1 MFAKVFG
8 FEVRYHLKS
17 RLFIFSA
24 AIFFIMTYLGVVSP
38 NVQFGSAGGANLNS
52 PFVIAQVHVVMAL
65 LGVLVGTAFLN
76 SAALRDH
83 EFRMAE
89 IVYSTRITKFSY
101 LLARFFGA
109 FLVIYLAYLA
119 TTIGFALAATMPWL
133 DQELIGPFV
142 FSHYA
147 YAALVIGLPALF
159 ANLAIVYTVAV
170 FTRDQR
176 IAYAAIIGLL
186 VLYQVAAAV
195 LGQLEYRSLAAL
207 VDPSGAGALS
217 DVMRYWTV
225 FERNTN
231 LVPIAGA
238 LLYNRLIW
246 FSISV
251 AALALTLWRFQF
263 EVSKRTN
270 RQQKTEADGAEDLLA
285 APRTY
290 SRQRATFANGV
301 AWHQFLA
308 RSRFE
313 VRGVLKS
320 VFFWVLVAL
329 AAALSLGSFFSLSSI
344 FGTAIYPVTRAMT
357 NIMGGSVTLSLL
369 IIIVFYGAELVW
381 RDREV
386 RFQDILGSSPAPSWV
401 FVISKMVAAVL
412 VVGVFLGVTALV
424 AILFQL
430 FKGFYDFEFNLYLIA
445 HLYNYGM
452 LFYLA
457 VVLSIVLQVMAPNK
471 YFGMLFMVVYII
483 ALITLPNAGWEDP
496 LYLYGGTSGGPYSDM
511 NGYDGQLVYAAWY
524 NLYWSCFAVLIGI
537 LGYLVWSRGPEEKFR
552 TRLRNIGTN
561 FTRQTGV
568 IVAIA
573 AIGFIGC
580 FAWIYY
586 NTHVVNEYITS
597 DDRRKITV
605 EYERRYIDLKGK
617 PIPRI
622 IDINIDVDL
631 YPESQGF
638 EARGTYVV
646 ENKTDTAL
654 TDVPVGFGWQTEVEE
669 VELEGATLV
678 ASDDDYKFYQFVFD
692 PAIEPGE
699 SRLLSF
705 TTSRNPQG
713 FRHNNNVPPLQHGGG
728 VLGNG
733 TFVDNNALGPYLGFN
748 EGLLLTDRAQRR
760 REDMDPIPRY
770 PDLDDESERGNSYLT
785 QDSDWVMYE
794 ATVTTSADQIAV
806 TSGYLIEDKTVGDR
820 RTFHY
825 KMDAPMQNLFVIQSA
840 RYESKREDWNGIE
853 LSVYYYPEHDRNI
866 DRMLTSLK
874 RSLEYFGEN
883 FSPYQYRQMRIL
895 EFPAYANF
903 AMSLP
908 NTIAWS
914 EGLGFIADVRDP
926 EDIDYVFYVGAHEVA
941 HQWWGHQVS
950 SAKVQGQTTLVET
963 LAQYSALMVME
974 HEYGPHLMRKFL
986 KYELDIYLQGRG
998 GEAIEEL
1005 PLYRVENQ
1013 PYIHYRK
1020 GSVVM
1025 YALKDYMGE
1034 AAVNRALVNLIE
1046 ETAYRYNPYPTSRD
1060 LLRNLRAQATN
1071 DAQQSLITDLF
1082 EKITLWDLKIEEA
1095 TAAAREDGKYDVTI
1109 TVAATKFEADGYGRQ
1124 TEVPLDMP
1132 IDIGIFT
1139 KHPDKVTEGDEHVL
1153 YFEKHQIR
1161 SGERSLTFVVDQL
1174 PSHVGIDP
1182 YNKLI
1187 DRNSDDNLDTVDERS
1202 AKLGTDTRTASVRLG
1217 TGVR

>member
-1 MFAKVFG
+1 MFTKVFG
-8 FEVRYHLKS
+8 FEFRYHLKS

-24 AIFFIMTYLGVVSP
+24 AIFFILTYLGVVSP
-38 NVQFGSAGGANLNS
+38 NVQFGSAGGANINS
-52 PFVIAQVHVVMAL
+52 PFVLAQIHIIMAI

-76 SAALRDH
+76 SSALRDH

-89 IVYSTRITKFSY
+89 IIYSTRITKSSY
-101 LLARFFGA
+101 VLARFCGA

-119 TTIGFALAATMPWL
+119 TTVGFALASTMPWL

-147 YAALVIGLPALF
+147 YAALVLGLPALF
-159 ANLAIVYTVAV
+159 ANLAIVYAVAV
-170 FTRDQR
+170 FARDQR

-207 VDPSGAGALS
+207 VDPSGAGALGE
-217 DVMRYWTV
+217 VMRYWTV

-231 LVPIAGA
+231 LVPIAGT
-238 LLYNRLIW
+238 LLYNRLVWVGIGL
-246 FSISV
+246 V
-251 AALALTLWRFQF
+251 ALALTMWRFQF
-263 EVSKRTN
+263 EVGKRTK
-270 RQQKTEADGAEDLLA
+270 RTKRKKKAEAESTEELMA
-285 APRTY
+285 APSTY
-290 SRQRATFANGV
+290 SRQRATFATGV

-308 RSRFE
+308 RIRFE
-313 VRGVLKS
+313 VGGVLKS

-329 AAALSLGSFFSLSSI
+329 AAALSLGSFFSLSAI
-344 FGTAIYPVTRAMT
+344 FGTAVYPVTRVMT
-357 NIMGGSVTLSLL
+357 SIMSGTVTLSLL

-386 RFQDILGSSPAPSWV
+386 RFQDILGSSPAPNWV
-401 FVISKMVAAVL
+401 FVLSKMVAAVL
-412 VVGVFLGVTALV
+412 VVAIFLAVTALV

-430 FKGFYDFEFNLYLIA
+430 FKGYTNFEFDLYLVA
-445 HLYNYGM
+445 YLYNYGM
-452 LFYLA
+452 LFYFA

-471 YFGMLFMVVYII
+471 YFGMLFMLVYVI

-496 LYLYGGTSGGPYSDM
+496 LYLYGAGNSAPYSDM
-511 NGYDGQLVYAAWY
+511 NGYNGQLVYAAWY
-524 NLYWSCFAVLIGI
+524 NLYWFCFAVLIGI
-537 LGYLVWSRGPEEKFR
+537 LGYLLWSRGPEEKFR
-552 TRLRNIGTN
+552 IRLRNMATN

-568 IVAIA
+568 IAVAA
-573 AIGFIGC
+573 VIGFIG
-580 FAWIYY
+580 FFSWIYY

-654 TDVPVGFGWQTEVEE
+654 TNVPVGFAWQTEVEE
-669 VELEGATLV
+669 VEFEGATLV
-678 ASDDDYKFYQFVFD
+678 SSDDDYNFFRFAFN
-692 PAIEPGE
+692 PAIQPGE
-699 SRLLSF
+699 SRLLTF
-705 TTSRNPQG
+705 TTSRYPQG

-748 EGLLLTDRAQRR
+748 EGLLLTDRAERR
-760 REDMDPIPRY
+760 REDMDPIARY
-770 PDLDDESERGNSYLT
+770 PDLDDASEWSNSYLT
-785 QDSDWVMYE
+785 QDSDWVRFE

-806 TSGYLIEDKTVGDR
+806 TSGYLLEDKTVGDR

-825 KMDAPMQNLFVIQSA
+825 KMDAPMQNIFVIQSA
-840 RYESKREDWNGIE
+840 RYESKQEAWNGID
-853 LSVYYYPEHDRNI
+853 LSVYYHPEHDRNV

-874 RSLEYFGEN
+874 QSLEYFGEN

-926 EDIDYVFYVGAHEVA
+926 DDIDYVFYVGAHEVA
-941 HQWWGHQVS
+941 HQWWAHQVS

-974 HEYGPHLMRKFL
+974 HEYGPHMMRRFL
-986 KYELDIYLQGRG
+986 KYELDTYLQGRG
-998 GEAIEEL
+998 SEAIEEL

-1025 YALKDYMGE
+1025 YAIKDYLGE

-1060 LLRNLRAQATN
+1060 LLRNLRAQATTE
-1071 DAQQSLITDLF
+1071 AQQALITDLF
-1082 EKITLWDLKIEEA
+1082 EKITLWDLKVEDA
-1095 TAAAREDGKYDVTI
+1095 SASAREDGKYDVTI
-1109 TVAATKFEADGYGRQ
+1109 RVAAKKFEADGGGQQ
-1124 TEVPLDMP
+1124 TELPLDMP

-1139 KHPDKVTEGDEHVL
+1139 KNPDKVTEGDEHVL
-1153 YFEKHQIR
+1153 YFEKHQIQ
-1161 SGERSLTFVVDQL
+1161 SGESSLTIVVDQL

-1187 DRNSDDNLDTVDERS
+1187 DRNSDDNLDKVS
-1202 AKLGTDTRTASVRLG
+1202 S
-1217 TGVR
+1217 